1 MYAIVETGGRQW
13 RVEPGSQLLVN
24 HLKGYEVGS
33 QHVLERV
40 LLASDGHT
48 VRVGQPYLSG
58 AQVFCEVLEHRK
70 GPKTITY
77 KFRRR
82 ENYRRT
88 RGHRQPL
95 TKLLVKAIELSEVR
109 NQKSEVRTKGI

>member
-13 RVEPGSQLLVN
+13 RVEPGVQLVVN
-24 HLKGYEVGS
+24 QLSGEVGS
-33 QHVLERV
+33 QHILERV
-40 LLASDGHT
+40 LLAIDGSAT
-48 VRVGQPYLSG
+48 RIGQPYLSG
-58 AQVFCEVLEHRK
+58 AQVLCEILEHRK
-70 GPKTITY
+70 GPKTISY

-95 TKLLVKAIELSEVR
+95 TRLLVKQIEVG
-109 NQKSEVRTKGI
+109 NQ